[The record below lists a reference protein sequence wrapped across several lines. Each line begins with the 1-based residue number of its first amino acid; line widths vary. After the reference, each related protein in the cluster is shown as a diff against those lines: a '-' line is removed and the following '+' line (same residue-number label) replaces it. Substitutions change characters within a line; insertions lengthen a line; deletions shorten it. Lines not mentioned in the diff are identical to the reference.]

1 MSVQVLIADDH
12 PLVLLGVRHMLAGVG
27 DVSIVGEAHDPAGLL
42 ALLAATPCDI
52 VITDFAMP
60 EQPAA
65 DGLAMLSAIRDGH
78 PSVRVIVLTML
89 DNPVLMHTMRQA
101 GALAVLSKRG
111 DLDELPRAVAAVC
124 QGRAFVG
131 THAGAASGLAMR
143 ATDAPPQLSPREI
156 EVVRLCATGM
166 TMTDIANRYGRSIKT
181 VSTHKHNAMGKL
193 GLRSDVDLFMY
204 ATENGLV

>member
-12 PLVLLGVRHMLAGVG
+12 PLVLLGVRHVLASMS

-42 ALLAATPCDI
+42 ALLATTPCDI

-60 EQPAA
+60 DPPTA
-65 DGLAMLSAIRDGH
+65 DGLAMLTAIRNGH

-89 DNPVLMHTMRQA
+89 DNPVLMRSMRQA

-111 DLDELPRAVAAVC
+111 DLDELPRAVGAVR
-124 QGRAFVG
+124 QGRTFVG

-143 ATDAPPQLSPREI
+143 AADAPPQLSPREI

-193 GLRSDVDLFMY
+193 GLKSDVDLFMY
-204 ATENGLV
+204 ASENGLV